1 MSARPDDKF
10 DDELLSAYVD
20 NELDAHERAAV
31 EARLRTDERAR
42 QLLEEFRQASE
53 AVRSLPR
60 EPAPRD
66 LHGSVLA
73 AIDRAAFEKGAHGQ
87 ANVDRATTLPMSA
100 AVKQRRMTP
109 RTWALAA
116 FAVAAALMLTVVLPR
131 SVDEHR
137 PMAQAT
143 KEETAALQKGNDAA
157 KPGQETTGG
166 VSAPAMAPAPAP
178 ASGEAEKPLD
188 SRADAPRAPAAGAA
202 ATSAETRGG
211 YGGGRFAEGAPGD
224 MRRQRAELSSAA
236 PPAPGAPSAS
246 SPPLEPPAEEQS
258 ADEVFEVHVV
268 DEANASK
275 FEQLL
280 AAQRIT
286 LRDDQLPADVAAAL
300 AEASGEDGA
309 AAEPILVEA
318 TREQVDAIVRALGAD
333 RDAAAA
339 ADAVRLRSR
348 GLAGEPPAG
357 RAWRLPRARALA
369 ESEDLQDAA
378 ATPPAPAEA
387 KANAENEQAAAE
399 RVQREGTVRVL
410 FFLRRPPDAR

>member
-1 MSARPDDKF
+1 
-10 DDELLSAYVD
+10 
-20 NELDAHERAAV
+20 
-31 EARLRTDERAR
+31 
-42 QLLEEFRQASE
+42 
-53 AVRSLPR
+53 
-60 EPAPRD
+60 
-66 LHGSVLA
+66 
-73 AIDRAAFEKGAHGQ
+73 
-87 ANVDRATTLPMSA
+87 
-100 AVKQRRMTP
+100 
-109 RTWALAA
+109 
-116 FAVAAALMLTVVLPR
+116 
-131 SVDEHR
+131 
-137 PMAQAT
+137 
-143 KEETAALQKGNDAA
+143 
-157 KPGQETTGG
+157 
-166 VSAPAMAPAPAP
+166 
-178 ASGEAEKPLD
+178 
-188 SRADAPRAPAAGAA
+188 
-202 ATSAETRGG
+202 
-211 YGGGRFAEGAPGD
+211 
-224 MRRQRAELSSAA
+224 
-236 PPAPGAPSAS
+236 
-246 SPPLEPPAEEQS
+246 LEPPAEEQS